1 MKIKAGLLACI
12 IVFLSIE
19 YPVFSSVLDINQEDT
34 SDVNIG
40 KVRELISFL
49 EYSLNTVGDGNTPP
63 REKDIIITTSYKK
76 IFRDE
81 DVQVEDDLTLG
92 RSTVTNKDVQ
102 AYLKDVDFF
111 FEDVSFILEIE
122 EIKQMVNDSS
132 QLFYL
137 VKLNRNLNGISILGD
152 TVNQSLTRY
161 AEVNYNENTED
172 LKIVS
177 FYTTKLSEE
186 EDLMNWWKELT
197 FEWKYIFQQ
206 RFNYYDSIT
215 FEDIKF
221 LVTIDSLDLSSNR
234 YIEDFEPL
242 FKLDQLTYL
251 DLSNTSIQD
260 LSPLR
265 VHNKLEYLD
274 ISNTGITEMQH
285 IKYAAN
291 LEYLNASKTLI
302 SNLEILEYFPKL
314 NRLELVECQIDSIVI
329 NYDLP
334 QIQEINL
341 NKFNS
346 DSYDWLLKLKG
357 VKILNLSYSNISDL
371 EFINELDGLQELYL
385 EGLDISQI
393 EFINGL
399 GNLTILNIES
409 TSVTNLDSLA
419 DIPALKKVYCDNSKI
434 SKESA
439 GEFMDQNPGVL
450 LIYESEV
457 LKDWWVNLPAALKE
471 VFSNKLAYSGYPDI
485 DQLAKIPQIDSL
497 DLSSNKDI
505 RSLEELWPLRNLK
518 YLNISDTYISDI
530 KPVVQLTLLAHIDAG
545 FTNIAD
551 IESIEELKS
560 LSYLNLNS
568 TFIEDLDNLSS
579 LRGLTYLNI
588 DNTSLNENKI
598 TKFIQS
604 NPACLVIYRTQYLNE
619 WWEPLSDEWKQ
630 IFLLNSNIK
639 EAQLDG
645 EGLHKI
651 TYLKKLRIDSI
662 GISSISPL
670 NEFYFLEDLYISR
683 TMINDI
689 TEISKHT
696 GISQLTLSK
705 SPIFNIAPLNDLKS
719 LKYLDISNTGII
731 DVSTI
736 SNLSQL
742 EVLKI
747 AGTKIKNLNSL
758 EGLYELKELDI
769 SSTIV
774 KSFKPINDLKKLE
787 RIVCYNTKLKQKA
800 IDGLKSSR
808 PDCQVYYY

>member
-1 MKIKAGLLACI
+1 MRIKTGLLLYVI
-12 IVFLSIE
+12 LFLFIH
-19 YPVFSSVLDINQEDT
+19 YPGFSGQLDINQEDT
-34 SDVNIG
+34 TDINID

-63 REKDIIITTSYKK
+63 REKDIIITASYKK
-76 IFRDE
+76 IFRDA

-111 FEDVSFILEIE
+111 FKNVAFILEIE
-122 EIKQMVNDSS
+122 EIQKLVNDSS

-137 VKLNRNLNGISILGD
+137 VKLNRNLNGISVLGD
-152 TVNQSLTRY
+152 TVNQSITRFV
-161 AEVNYNENTED
+161 EVNYNEDKED

-186 EDLMNWWKELT
+186 EDLKNWWEQLT

-206 RFNYYDSIT
+206 RFNYYDSVT
-215 FEDIKF
+215 VEDLKI
-221 LVTIDSLDLSSNR
+221 LVAVDSLDLSSNR

-242 FKLDQLTYL
+242 FRLNQLKYL

-291 LEYLNASKTLI
+291 LRYLNASKTQI
-302 SNLEILEYFPKL
+302 SNLEILEYFQKI
-314 NRLELVECQIDSIVI
+314 NQLELEECHIDSITLFTE
-329 NYDLP
+329 LP
-334 QIQEINL
+334 QILDLNL
-341 NKFNS
+341 SKFQS
-346 DSYDWLLKLKG
+346 DSYDWLLKLREIQ
-357 VKILNLSYSNISDL
+357 ILNLDYSNITDL
-371 EFINELDGLQELYL
+371 ELINELEGLQQLSL
-385 EGLDISQI
+385 EGLDIDQI

-399 GNLTILNIES
+399 ENLAILNVES
-409 TSVTNLDSLA
+409 TNVNTLDSLS
-419 DIPALKKVYCDNSKI
+419 DIPALKKIYCDNSGI

-439 GEFMDQNPGVL
+439 VNFMNKNPGVL
-450 LIYESEV
+450 VIFESEE
-457 LKDWWVNLPAALKE
+457 LKDWWANLPAALKE
-471 VFSNKLAYSGYPDI
+471 VFSIKLSYQGSPGI

-497 DLSSNKDI
+497 NLSSNKDI
-505 RSLEELWPLRNLK
+505 RSLEDLWPLRNLK
-518 YLNISDTYISDI
+518 YLDISDTYITDI
-530 KPVVQLTLLAHIDAG
+530 KPVVQLSLLEHINAG
-545 FTNIAD
+545 YTNIAD
-551 IESIEELKS
+551 IQSIEVLKN

-568 TFIEDLDNLSS
+568 TIIDDIENLSN

-588 DNTSLNENKI
+588 DNTSLNESKI
-598 TKFIQS
+598 TRFIRS

-619 WWEPLSDEWKQ
+619 WWEELSDEWKH
-630 IFLLNSNIK
+630 IFLLNSKLN
-639 EAQLDG
+639 EAQLDS

-651 TYLKKLRIDSI
+651 TYLKKVRIDSI
-662 GISSISPL
+662 EISSISPL

-683 TMINDI
+683 TRINDI
-689 TEISKHT
+689 SDITKHSGISK
-696 GISQLTLSK
+696 LTLSK
-705 SPIFNIAPLNDLKS
+705 SPIFDIAPLNDLKS

-731 DVSTI
+731 DVSSI
-736 SNLSQL
+736 SNLSQI

-758 EGLYELKELDI
+758 EDLYELKELDI

-774 KSFKPINDLKKLE
+774 KSFKPIRDLKNLE

-800 IDGLKSSR
+800 TEDFKSTH
-808 PDCQVYYY
+808 PDCQIYYY